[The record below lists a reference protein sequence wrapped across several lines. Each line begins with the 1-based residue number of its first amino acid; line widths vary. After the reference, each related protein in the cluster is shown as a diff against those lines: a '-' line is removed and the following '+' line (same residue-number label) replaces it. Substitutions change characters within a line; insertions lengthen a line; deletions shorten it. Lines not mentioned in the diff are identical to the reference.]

1 LAQGLGSPRRA
12 GSELFSCPYSSAVVP
27 NSLASMKLVFA
38 AWLSIACANN
48 EERAASIE
56 QHEKTPGVLWKA
68 GPVERFTPYDFGL
81 GLKPLMGVTKEAMES
96 RRQFANNY
104 KPALQTMTIP
114 DSFDS
119 ETNWPQCA
127 KVIGDIRDQSACGC
141 CWAFAAAS
149 AASDR
154 LCIATNASIQ
164 VPLSAQDICFC
175 ASENGCMGGDIH
187 TPWEHVQ
194 LGSGADRSGSGGAVT
209 GSQYQGTG
217 PFGPG
222 LCADFSLPHCHHHG
236 PQGKDP
242 YPAENTKGCPTVND
256 SPKCPKT
263 CASTAKAPHNDFMSD
278 KLGFKGEVISASGEE
293 GIQQAIMQGGPV
305 ETAFT
310 VYSDFENYV
319 SGIYHHVSGSEAGGH
334 AVRIVGWGSEN
345 GQKYW
350 KIANSWNPYWGEKGY
365 FRIRR
370 GNNEGGIEDEVT
382 GSSPTAK
389 WGHHSDFADEVLI

>member
-1 LAQGLGSPRRA
+1 LVALLPLFTYL
-12 GSELFSCPYSSAVVP
+12 ELKSFKRLNLSAR
-27 NSLASMKLVFA
+27 MKLVYA
-38 AWLSIACANN
+38 ICLGVASAMSQ
-48 EERAASIE
+48 ERAAMIE
-56 QHEKTPGVLWKA
+56 QHENTPGVLWKA
-68 GPVERFTPYDFGL
+68 GPVERFTPHPFGA
-81 GLKPLMGVTKEAMES
+81 GLKPYMGVTPEAMLARSE
-96 RRQFANNY
+96 FAKNY
-104 KPALQTMTIP
+104 KPTLKTMDIP

-119 ETNWPQCA
+119 ETNWPKCA

-154 LCIATNASIQ
+154 LCIATNASIM
-164 VPLSAQDICFC
+164 VPLSAQDVCFC
-175 ASENGCMGGDIH
+175 ASSNGCMGGDIH
-187 TPWEHVQ
+187 TPWNHMK
-194 LGSGADRSGSGGAVT
+194 LGGFFGSGGVVT
-209 GSQYQGTG
+209 GGQYQGTG

-242 YPAENTKGCPTVND
+242 YPPEKTKGCPNVDD
-256 SPKCPKT
+256 SPKCPKK
-263 CASTAKAPHNDFMSD
+263 CDSTAAAPHNDFKAD
-278 KLGFKGEVISASGEE
+278 QLGFKGEVISASGEQD
-293 GIQQAIMQGGPV
+293 IQQAIMAGGPV

-319 SGIYHHVSGSEAGGH
+319 SGIYHHVSGSMARGH

-345 GQKYW
+345 GPKYW

-365 FRIRR
+365 FRIVR
-370 GNNEGGIEDEVT
+370 GKNEGGIEDEVT

-389 WGHHSDFADEVLI
+389 WGHKSDLLEELAELLI

>member
-1 LAQGLGSPRRA
+1 
-12 GSELFSCPYSSAVVP
+12 
-27 NSLASMKLVFA
+27 MKLVYA
-38 AWLSIACANN
+38 AWLGMASGMSQ
-48 EERAASIE
+48 ERAAMIE

-68 GPVERFTPYDFGL
+68 GPVERFTPHDFGL
-81 GLKPLMGVTKEAMES
+81 GLKPLMGVTPEAMES
-96 RRQFANNY
+96 RRQYAKDY
-104 KPALQTMTIP
+104 VPMLETMDIP

-175 ASENGCMGGDIH
+175 ASSNGCMGGDIH
-187 TPWEHVQ
+187 TPWNHIKFGWFGKGGVV
-194 LGSGADRSGSGGAVT
+194 SGG
-209 GSQYQGTG
+209 QYQGSG

-222 LCADFSLPHCHHHG
+222 LCADFTLPHCHHHG

-242 YPAENTKGCPTVND
+242 FPAEKTKGCPNVDD
-256 SPKCPKT
+256 SPKCPSACDSAAT
-263 CASTAKAPHNDFMSD
+263 APHKDFKAD
-278 KLGFKGEVISASGEE
+278 QLGFKGDVISASGEA
-293 GIQQAIMQGGPV
+293 GIQQAIMAGGPV

-310 VYSDFENYV
+310 VYADFENYV
-319 SGIYHHVSGSEAGGH
+319 SGIYHHVSGDMAGGH
-334 AVRIVGWGSEN
+334 AVRIMGWGSEN

-370 GNNEGGIEDEVT
+370 GNNEGGVEDEVT

-389 WGHHSDFADEVLI
+389 WGHKSALIEEVLI

>member
-1 LAQGLGSPRRA
+1 MKVVVLAASLGMAGAISP
-12 GSELFSCPYSSAVVP
+12 
-27 NSLASMKLVFA
+27 
-38 AWLSIACANN
+38 
-48 EERAASIE
+48 ERAALIE

-68 GPVERFTPYDFGL
+68 GPVERFAAHPVGV
-81 GLKPLMGVTKEAMES
+81 GLKPLMGVTPEAMES
-96 RRQFANNY
+96 RKQFAANY
-104 KPALQTMTIP
+104 KPKLKTMAIP
-114 DSFDS
+114 ESFDA
-119 ETNWPQCA
+119 EANWPHCA

-154 LCIATNASIQ
+154 LCIATNAS
-164 VPLSAQDICFC
+164 VMVSLSAQDVCFC
-175 ASENGCMGGDIH
+175 ASSNGCMGGDIH
-187 TPWEHVQ
+187 SPWNHMK
-194 LGSGADRSGSGGAVT
+194 LGGLFGSGGVVT
-209 GSQYQGTG
+209 GGQFKGTG

-242 YPAENTKGCPTVND
+242 YPAENTKGCPNVDD
-256 SPKCPKT
+256 SPKCPSK
-263 CASTAKAPHNDFMSD
+263 CDGAAKAPHNDFKSD
-278 KLGFKGEVISASGEE
+278 QLGFKGEVISASGEE
-293 GIQQAIMQGGPV
+293 DIQHAIMEGGPV
-305 ETAFT
+305 ETAFS

-319 SGIYHHVSGSEAGGH
+319 SGIYHHVSGSMAGGH

-370 GNNEGGIEDEVT
+370 GHNEGGIEDEVT
-382 GSSPTAK
+382 ASSPAAK
-389 WGHHSDFADEVLI
+389 WEHKSDLVDEVLI